1 MKDGGKKIIQWHIM
15 FLIVK
20 KNCLSYQWNE
30 QNRTPIYIGVTH
42 VSTYNKKEKSIKMKL
57 LNYKSSLLFTWMK
70 SLNRILINFPIYLVI
85 FYIYMIDF

>member
-42 VSTYNKKEKSIKMKL
+42 VSTYNKKK
-57 LNYKSSLLFTWMK
+57 SLLK
-70 SLNRILINFPIYLVI
+70 
-85 FYIYMIDF
+85 

>member
-1 MKDGGKKIIQWHIM
+1 M

-57 LNYKSSLLFTWMK
+57 LNLQ
-70 SLNRILINFPIYLVI
+70 ILTFIYLNEIVE
-85 FYIYMIDF
+85 

>member
-1 MKDGGKKIIQWHIM
+1 
-15 FLIVK
+15 
-20 KNCLSYQWNE
+20 
-30 QNRTPIYIGVTH
+30 
-42 VSTYNKKEKSIKMKL
+42 MKL

>member
-1 MKDGGKKIIQWHIM
+1 MEEKKLYNDISC
-15 FLIVK
+15 FSLLK
-20 KNCLSYQWNE
+20 KHCLSYKWNE

-57 LNYKSSLLFTWMK
+57 LNYKSSLLFIWMK